1 MMGTYASAL
10 SEGDIAHFADEAKAK
25 VVSKQ
30 SRLVRYDLKKDK
42 LTEQMEVLPIAVI
55 TNKSKA
61 FQ

>member
-42 LTEQMEVLPIAVI
+42 LTEQMKDFPI
-55 TNKSKA
+55 
-61 FQ
+61 

>member
-1 MMGTYASAL
+1 MGTYASAL
-10 SEGDIAHFADEAKAK
+10 SEGAIAHFVDEAKAK
-25 VVSKQ
+25 VVAKQ
-30 SRLVRYDLKKDK
+30 SHLVRYDLKKDK